1 MDTTG
6 GQSGSPVWRQKASGP
21 CIRSCAMALHTY
33 STDPVAGPVWAQ
45 NNAGTRLT
53 RWRIGYILDIA
64 GQNGG

>member
-1 MDTTG
+1 
-6 GQSGSPVWRQKASGP
+6 
-21 CIRSCAMALHTY
+21 MALHTY